1 MRKSEDTRKLVPIRT
16 SEIPKIFTSEMRFT
30 VRGKKSTMV
39 IEKRN
44 ERHINNGEKWKKRF
58 NFWEERVPISR
69 TVELTGCIFSPHLPF
84 FFLRPHLQHMEVPRL
99 GGESEL
105 QLLAIATATAM
116 PSLSCIC
123 NLHCSSWQWR
133 ILNPLSEAGDRTHIF
148 LDTMSSS

>member
-58 NFWEERVPISR
+58 NF
-69 TVELTGCIFSPHLPF
+69 
-84 FFLRPHLQHMEVPRL
+84 
-99 GGESEL
+99 
-105 QLLAIATATAM
+105 
-116 PSLSCIC
+116 
-123 NLHCSSWQWR
+123 
-133 ILNPLSEAGDRTHIF
+133 
-148 LDTMSSS
+148 